1 MILESL
7 RDLAEREG
15 LVDEPA
21 FQSVPVRWVIDL
33 DEQGKFQTLD
43 DTAYMVQEEGKRK
56 PRQEFKRM
64 SVPRRTVR
72 PGQVTKPEFLVDN
85 AQYVLGIQPEGAK
98 AKKIPMETYRRS
110 FVDLLR
116 TAKTAVDSPVLNAAI
131 AFLENE
137 EQRGHAVADLQTRR
151 FGSGD
156 WITFRL
162 RGKFIHEA
170 REVCD
175 WWVNQ
180 NDDSSDDLRKTQCLV
195 CGRVKPPAR
204 IHDKLTLEGTGTF
217 GAPLVGFNKEAFEK
231 HGLSGNE
238 NAPVCRTCMVAY
250 VNALRR
256 CLDDKFPRREGG
268 TFPQQSVRLNKD
280 TTAVYW
286 DDQSS
291 QLTGSLWWLDNENP
305 SVVKHILESAWKGE
319 RPAFSKARFYCL
331 ILTGAEGRAVVRGM
345 HTSTVEEVSRY
356 VESYFNCIELVSRDG
371 RPAPIYELLRSLV
384 RKSDQKDHRKHL
396 QPWLAAEVFL
406 SAVLGKP
413 LSNRFLAAAVSR
425 IRAERDVTPPR
436 AALLI
441 LYFQRKERKEP
452 KGRKFPMSLDID
464 STDPAYR
471 YGRLLAVLEAL
482 QINYHNGRKP
492 NSTIVDRFYAAAST
506 RPATVFPR
514 LLTLA
519 QNHLKTA
526 SYATFFSKQ
535 ITEVLEG
542 LDGANGFR
550 PMLSIE
556 QQGRFALGYF
566 HQRADRFKKSAQTGE
581 INLTSIEPATEVNQ
595 A

>member
-7 RDLAEREG
+7 SALARREG
-15 LVDEPA
+15 LVDQPA
-21 FQSVPVRWVIDL
+21 FQSVPVRWIIDV
-33 DEQGKFQTLD
+33 DEQGQFRGELT
-43 DTAYMVQEEGKRK
+43 DTAYTVQDEGKRK

-110 FVDLLR
+110 FLDLLR
-116 TAKTAVDSPVLNAAI
+116 TAQAIVDSPVLNAAI
-131 AFLENE
+131 AFLEND
-137 EQRGHAVADLQTRR
+137 EQRGKAAADLQARK

-162 RGKFIHEA
+162 RGEFIHEA
-170 REVCD
+170 SEACD
-175 WWVNQ
+175 WWAKQ
-180 NDDSSDDLRKTQCLV
+180 RDDSSDDLKETQCLV
-195 CGRVKPPAR
+195 CGQVKPSAR

-256 CLDDKFPRREGG
+256 CLDDKFPRRKGG
-268 TFPQQSVRLNKD
+268 TFPQQSVRLSKD

-291 QLTGSLWWLDNENP
+291 ELTGALWWLNNENP
-305 SVVKHILESAWKGE
+305 SVVKHILESGWKGE
-319 RPAFSKARFYCL
+319 RPAFSNARFYCL

-345 HTSTVEEVSRY
+345 HISTVEKLSKH
-356 VESYFNCIELVSRDG
+356 VESYFNCIESVSPDG

-384 RKSDQKDHRKHL
+384 RKSDQKEHRKHL

-406 SAVLGKP
+406 AAVLGKP
-413 LSNRFLAAAVSR
+413 LSEQFIAAAVGR
-425 IRAERDVTPPR
+425 NRTERKVTWPR
-436 AALLI
+436 AALI
-441 LYFQRKERKEP
+441 HLYFQRHSNQEMRKV
-452 KGRKFPMSLDID
+452 PMSLDVN
-464 STDPAYR
+464 SPSPPYR
-471 YGRLLAVLEAL
+471 YGRLLAVLESL
-482 QINYHNGRKP
+482 QFSAHKKRV
-492 NSTIVDRFYAAAST
+492 NSTIVDRFYGAAST
-506 RPATVFPR
+506 RPATVFPM
-514 LLTLA
+514 LLQLA
-519 QNHLKTA
+519 QNHLKQSSA
-526 SYATFFSKQ
+526 SRFYKDEIAEIIQ
-535 ITEVLEG
+535 G
-542 LDGANGFR
+542 LDGDKGFA
-550 PMLSIE
+550 PMLNIKD
-556 QQGRFALGYF
+556 QGVFALGYF
-566 HQRADRFKKSAQTGE
+566 HQVATRPKSSKAGNASNEESTGSE
-581 INLTSIEPATEVNQ
+581 ENQ